1 MAGSYYTFDV
11 SARSRGLCPHMKNHP
26 LGGWMFIVLFVT
38 SFSGSENKHQKYGTG
53 TAWKLLAFKT
63 ISLYYIPK

>member
-1 MAGSYYTFDV
+1 
-11 SARSRGLCPHMKNHP
+11 MKNHP